1 VESLFLLADHHEK
14 RHKMTEEELTW
25 TRLEQLGLAITQRQE
40 PAAGWGYT
48 WRGRKWQGPYETPIA
63 ALEAAFSRAIDSLIL
78 SGLCPFRTGE
88 CPLLRPPPLSHFEAE
103 LGPDEEEEYSPWWHD
118 EDQEG

>member
-1 VESLFLLADHHEK
+1 
-14 RHKMTEEELTW
+14 MTEEELTW

-48 WRGRKWQGPYETPIA
+48 WRGRKWQSPYETPIA

-118 EDQEG
+118 EDREG